1 MKKEREKHNSKIYT
15 IEKIQIK
22 KVLSHQEI
30 LYIIDI
36 WQNFYNIL
44 LFSKEKVLCDTQ
56 HLKMETKSNLQFPVP
71 NSSTI
76 KLEKL
81 YIGLSIFTII
91 LAKHP
96 VSGIVMKYTGCAKKR
111 WSRFEFH
118 VRGWDGLKSKV
129 KENYFF

>member
-81 YIGLSIFTII
+81 YIYWPFDFHDHIGKTSCIGYSNEIYRLSQ
-91 LAKHP
+91 K
-96 VSGIVMKYTGCAKKR
+96 
-111 WSRFEFH
+111 
-118 VRGWDGLKSKV
+118 KV
-129 KENYFF
+129 K